1 CHLRLEILARQGD
14 HSGGGSGGSA
24 GQGGA
29 ARARCFGGLSV
40 ERGPFAADG
49 PRALPLEQNGGLLLD
64 IKRGGQAGFTCAT
77 GAADSMDEVFG
88 FLREVVVD
96 DVRDVVHVDATSGDV
111 GGYEDAI
118 MAALESC

>member
-1 CHLRLEILARQGD
+1 
-14 HSGGGSGGSA
+14 
-24 GQGGA
+24 
-29 ARARCFGGLSV
+29 
-40 ERGPFAADG
+40 
-49 PRALPLEQNGGLLLD
+49 
-64 IKRGGQAGFTCAT
+64 
-77 GAADSMDEVFG
+77 MDEVFG